1 MDVEFTKET
10 EDQYT
15 ENYTDERNQRQHKQ
29 MERYRVGK
37 MNIMKMNTLP
47 KAIYRFCAIP
57 TKLAMVFITEL
68 EGKKYHNLYGNMKD
82 LE

>member
-29 MERYRVGK
+29 MERGFV
-37 MNIMKMNTLP
+37 TD
-47 KAIYRFCAIP
+47 
-57 TKLAMVFITEL
+57 V
-68 EGKKYHNLYGNMKD
+68 
-82 LE
+82 